1 VLCFCRSA
9 KNRRRVSQPRS
20 ISSADIPGHDQP
32 EASPPSLALRDQRW
46 PTNGPSEF
54 EGDGNRSI
62 LRNPNYD
69 LAGEGWREEM
79 SKKPK
84 IDHEYNAGKDK
95 FKITIH
101 GYSLSKKARGDIVK
115 KLMSQVERS
124 PDRLVADAKKKSKK
138 GPGKKLPGLQNA
150 SKLIEVGD

>member
-1 VLCFCRSA
+1 
-9 KNRRRVSQPRS
+9 
-20 ISSADIPGHDQP
+20 
-32 EASPPSLALRDQRW
+32 
-46 PTNGPSEF
+46 
-54 EGDGNRSI
+54 
-62 LRNPNYD
+62 
-69 LAGEGWREEM
+69 M

-101 GYSLSKKARGDIVK
+101 GYSLSKKARGAIVK
-115 KLMSQVERS
+115 KLMSEVERS

-138 GPGKKLPGLQNA
+138 GPGKKLPGLEKP

>member
-1 VLCFCRSA
+1 MANKRPVGVR
-9 KNRRRVSQPRS
+9 
-20 ISSADIPGHDQP
+20 
-32 EASPPSLALRDQRW
+32 
-46 PTNGPSEF
+46 
-54 EGDGNRSI
+54 GDGNPSNFAN
-62 LRNPNYD
+62 LNQE
-69 LAGEGWREEM
+69 LAGEGWRKQM

-115 KLMSQVERS
+115 KLMSEVERS
-124 PDRLVADAKKKSKK
+124 PDRLVADAKKSKK
-138 GPGKKLPGLQNA
+138 GSGKKIPGLQNA

>member
-1 VLCFCRSA
+1 
-9 KNRRRVSQPRS
+9 
-20 ISSADIPGHDQP
+20 
-32 EASPPSLALRDQRW
+32 
-46 PTNGPSEF
+46 
-54 EGDGNRSI
+54 
-62 LRNPNYD
+62 
-69 LAGEGWREEM
+69 M

-101 GYSLSKKARGDIVK
+101 GYSLSKKARGAIVK
-115 KLMSQVERS
+115 KLMSEVERS

-138 GPGKKLPGLQNA
+138 GPSKKLPGLQNA

>member
-1 VLCFCRSA
+1 
-9 KNRRRVSQPRS
+9 
-20 ISSADIPGHDQP
+20 
-32 EASPPSLALRDQRW
+32 
-46 PTNGPSEF
+46 
-54 EGDGNRSI
+54 
-62 LRNPNYD
+62 
-69 LAGEGWREEM
+69 M

-101 GYSLSKKARGDIVK
+101 GYSLSKKARGAIVK
-115 KLMSQVERS
+115 KLMSEVEQS
-124 PDRLVADAKKKSKK
+124 PDRLVADAKKKAKK